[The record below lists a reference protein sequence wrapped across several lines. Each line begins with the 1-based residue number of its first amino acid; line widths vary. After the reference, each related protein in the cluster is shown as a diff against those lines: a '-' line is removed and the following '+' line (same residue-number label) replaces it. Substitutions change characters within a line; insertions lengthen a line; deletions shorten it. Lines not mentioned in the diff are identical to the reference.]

1 MTPFIQTKEFSLSN
15 LKKAEKSDFALRYLR
30 LANKYKKTTSG
41 GEDFPSVQSGELAI
55 PDLNV
60 PQDVYDELVDAVDA
74 MSDATE
80 TNKAKVETPDL
91 QVIIAKRD
99 RIMQWVVRQTID
111 YEYLPLETEQEA
123 AKHLRPLA
131 LPYEGFYKEPFGQR
145 YALAQG
151 LVKDFRKPENET
163 YITTLGYDPYL
174 TELEQLNEQYAELT
188 DQKSEKRTE
197 KTHSESTEEI
207 TDRVENIVKIV
218 NAYANAT
225 VVLEPNDNAQKFIN
239 EVNNLIEEIR
249 IARNRRGS
257 KDDKDKEEETPKP
270 DEGGEG
276 TTTEPEPEPGTGE
289 DSGDGEEEEP
299 DDRPV
304 VQ

>member
-1 MTPFIQTKEFSLSN
+1 MVPFIQTNEFSLSN
-15 LKKAEKSDFALRYLR
+15 LKKAEKSNFALRYLR
-30 LANKYKKTTSG
+30 VANKYKKTTSG
-41 GEDFPSVQSGELAI
+41 GEDLPSVQSGELAI

-60 PQDVYDELVDAVDA
+60 PQEVYDELVDAVDA

-91 QVIIAKRD
+91 QVIVAKRD

-111 YEYLPLETEQEA
+111 YEHLTLETEQEA
-123 AKHLRPLA
+123 AKHLRSLA
-131 LPYEGFYKEPFGQR
+131 LPYEGFYKEPLGQR
-145 YALAQG
+145 YALAKG
-151 LVKDFRKPENET
+151 MVKGFRKPENAE

-174 TELEQLNEQYAELT
+174 TELDELNEQYALLT
-188 DQKSEKRTE
+188 DEKSEKRTE
-197 KTHSESTEEI
+197 KTNSETTEEL
-207 TDRVENIVKIV
+207 TERVENIVKIV

-225 VVLEPNDNAQKFIN
+225 VVLDPNENAQKFIN

-257 KDDKDKEEETPKP
+257 KDDEDKEEETPKP
-270 DEGGEG
+270 DEGGEE
-276 TTTEPEPEPGTGE
+276 TPTPEPEPGTGE
-289 DSGDGEEEEP
+289 GEEGEEP

>member
-1 MTPFIQTKEFSLSN
+1 MTPFVLTTDFTLYN
-15 LKKAEKSDFALRYLR
+15 LKKAEKSNFALRYLR
-30 LANKYKKTTSG
+30 VANKYKKTTSG
-41 GEDFPSVQSGELAI
+41 GEDLPSVQSGELAI

-60 PQDVYDELVDAVDA
+60 PQEVYDELVDAVDA

-91 QVIIAKRD
+91 QVIVAKRD

-111 YEYLPLETEQEA
+111 YEHLPLETEQEA

-131 LPYEGFYKEPFGQR
+131 LPYEGFYKEPLGQR
-145 YALAQG
+145 YALAKG
-151 LVKDFRKPENET
+151 MVKDFRKPENAE

-174 TELEQLNEQYAELT
+174 TELDELNEQYALLT
-188 DQKSEKRTE
+188 DEKSEKRTE
-197 KTHSESTEEI
+197 KTNSETTEEL
-207 TDRVENIVKIV
+207 TERVENIVKIV

-225 VVLEPNDNAQKFIN
+225 VVLDPNENAQKFIN

-257 KDDKDKEEETPKP
+257 KDDEDKEEETPKP
-270 DEGGEG
+270 DEGGEE
-276 TTTEPEPEPGTGE
+276 TPTPEPEPGTGE
-289 DSGDGEEEEP
+289 GEEGEEP